1 MEKTYRLWLMAI
13 ARTGRGAVSHILH
26 KSGSAE
32 AFFNLSQK
40 EITSLKFLSDSEK
53 ERILKKDI
61 ELAKNYEKY
70 ISDNNIRFITPLDE
84 EFPISLFN
92 IEDPPHGLFC
102 RGKMI
107 DMNGNVLIAMVGARK
122 CTQYGYT
129 CAKTLSRNVAKEGA
143 IIVSGMATGIDS
155 ASHEGALEAGMPT
168 IAVLGCG
175 VNVIYPPNNH
185 MLMKR
190 ILETGMVISE
200 YPINTEPTKFS
211 FPERNR
217 IISGISSGVA
227 VIEASNRSGSLIT
240 ARHAAEQGKDLF
252 AVPGNINS
260 TYSSGTNELIK
271 DGAHLVT
278 CAQDITYF
286 YNSQLEYIRSTGKF
300 TYADSN
306 EYYDTNSDN
315 NDIESAIL
323 NTLTSDPVTTEQIA
337 ESTGLDV
344 SKISAELLIME
355 LSGKVIAYP
364 NGSYSS
370 SIK

>member
-1 MEKTYRLWLMAI
+1 
-13 ARTGRGAVSHILH
+13 
-26 KSGSAE
+26 
-32 AFFNLSQK
+32 
-40 EITSLKFLSDSEK
+40 
-53 ERILKKDI
+53 
-61 ELAKNYEKY
+61 
-70 ISDNNIRFITPLDE
+70 
-84 EFPISLFN
+84 
-92 IEDPPHGLFC
+92 
-102 RGKMI
+102 
-107 DMNGNVLIAMVGARK
+107 
-122 CTQYGYT
+122 
-129 CAKTLSRNVAKEGA
+129 
-143 IIVSGMATGIDS
+143 MATGIDS

-217 IISGISSGVA
+217 LISGISSGVA